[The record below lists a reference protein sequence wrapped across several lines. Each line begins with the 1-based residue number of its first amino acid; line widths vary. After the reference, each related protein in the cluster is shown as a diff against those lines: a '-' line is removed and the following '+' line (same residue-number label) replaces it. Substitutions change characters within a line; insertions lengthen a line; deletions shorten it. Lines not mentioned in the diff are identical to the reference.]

1 MAGGGLLLVQLAQQR
16 VAAAAHSR
24 LRLAQRRVRARQ
36 LRAQRGGLVA
46 RLGD

>member
-1 MAGGGLLLVQLAQQR
+1 MAGDELLLVQLAQQR

-36 LRAQRGGLVA
+36 LRAQRRGLVA
-46 RLGD
+46 RLK